1 MSVLQDFHFLRPY
14 LLIGL
19 IFAGILLRILWKDER
34 IQSSW
39 AKVCDEN
46 LLNYLL
52 IKGENKQRRIPY
64 ILAVIISFI
73 LTVAA
78 AGPTWEKKDNP
89 ALSADN
95 PVMVMLNLSSD
106 MWIKDASPS
115 RIVRAKYI
123 IKDLLADL
131 QTTETGFLVYTR
143 EPFMIMPMTED
154 TKLIAN
160 LLPNVDSNIMPE
172 NGDRLDRAIEMA
184 VQRLREA
191 GYEKGNLV
199 ILTADVGERFDA
211 ALDSARQA
219 GTDGFDVNIIKVSD
233 SENDK
238 LRMIAE
244 KGNGLYLNYNEKLS
258 PLTTKINDLMH
269 KALKQSRNM
278 QSVWEDGGYSLLWL
292 PAVLLLYYFRK
303 GVLAILF
310 LLILTNSAQAG
321 LFLNNNQEGLKY
333 FENGEY
339 AKATDKFEDKQ
350 WKGAA
355 AYKSGDYET
364 ALAAFS
370 ALNDTTALY
379 NQGNAL
385 AKAGKI
391 DEAIKKYEQV
401 LETDANFEDARFN
414 LEYLKKQQQNQQQQ
428 QDKQKQQQNKQQNKQ
443 QQNQQGQDQQQ
454 AQDNQNDAEQ
464 NQNNEEQNQNSE
476 QQQGS
481 NQQQQK
487 KQSES
492 QQQQQQ
498 KQQAEPQGEQ
508 NAQQQQTQQN
518 QQQQKEEDKSPQQQ
532 QQAQGEQQQSPS
544 AEQNK
549 EQKDGDSGGSGQE
562 KHSNSQE
569 NSGEDD
575 QQPNT
580 EADAEKQA
588 YFGQEDPNGKQ
599 EAEVLQAQMGERSAE
614 ENEKIRAKLQKLRE
628 IPEDKGGLLKA
639 FIEKEYKMNRYRNE

>member
-19 IFAGILLRILWKDER
+19 IFTVVLLRILWKDER

-64 ILAVIISFI
+64 ILAAIISFV

-78 AGPTWEKKDNP
+78 AGPAWEKKDNP
-89 ALSADN
+89 ALSVDN
-95 PVMVMLNLSSD
+95 PVMIMLNLSSD
-106 MWIKDASPS
+106 MWSKDVSPS

-131 QTTETGFLVYTR
+131 QTTETGFIVYTR
-143 EPFMIMPMTED
+143 EPFMITPMTED
-154 TKLIAN
+154 TKLVDN
-160 LLPNVDSNIMPE
+160 LLPNVDSSIMPE

-184 VQRLREA
+184 VQRLREV
-191 GYEKGNLV
+191 GYKKGNLV

-211 ALDSARQA
+211 ALESAQQA
-219 GTDGFDVNIIKVSD
+219 GTEGFDVNIIKVSD
-233 SENDK
+233 YENDK
-238 LRMIAE
+238 LQMIAD
-244 KGNGLYLNYNEKLS
+244 KGKGLYLNYNEKLA

-269 KALKQSRNM
+269 KSLKQSRNM
-278 QSVWEDGGYSLLWL
+278 QSVWEDGGYFLLWL
-292 PAVLLLYYFRK
+292 PAMLLLYYFRK
-303 GVLAILF
+303 GVLAIL
-310 LLILTNSAQAG
+310 LLMIFANTAYAG
-321 LFLNNNQEGLKY
+321 MFLNNNQEGLKY
-333 FENGEY
+333 FKNGEY
-339 AKATDKFEDKQ
+339 VKAADKFEDKQ

-370 ALNDTTALY
+370 SLNDTTALY

-401 LETDANFEDARFN
+401 LKTDANFEDARFN

-428 QDKQKQQQNKQQNKQ
+428 QEKQKQQNKQ
-443 QQNQQGQDQQQ
+443 QQNKQTQNQQGQNQQS
-454 AQDNQNDAEQ
+454 AEDNQNNAEQ
-464 NQNNEEQNQNSE
+464 KQNNEEQNQNNE
-476 QQQGS
+476 QQQD
-481 NQQQQK
+481 NKQQQQK

-492 QQQQQQ
+492 QQQQQ
-498 KQQAEPQGEQ
+498 AEPKGEN
-508 NAQQQQTQQN
+508 NAQQEQTQQS
-518 QQQQKEEDKSPQQQ
+518 QQQQNDDEQSPQPQQQ
-532 QQAQGEQQQSPS
+532 EQGNQQQSPS
-544 AEQNK
+544 EKQDN
-549 EQKDGDSGGSGQE
+549 EQKDGDSGSSGQE
-562 KHSNSQE
+562 KRSNPQG
-569 NSGEDD
+569 NSGDNN
-575 QQPNT
+575 QQPDF
-580 EADAEKQA
+580 EAQAERQA
-588 YFGQEDPNGKQ
+588 YFGHEDPNGEQK
-599 EAEVLQAQMGERSAE
+599 AEVLQAQMGERSAE
-614 ENEKIRAKLQKLRE
+614 ENEKIRARLQKLRE

-639 FIEKEYKMNRYRNE
+639 FIEKEYKMKRYQNE

>member
-19 IFAGILLRILWKDER
+19 IFTGILLRILWKDER

-73 LTVAA
+73 LTVGA
-78 AGPTWEKKDNP
+78 AGPTWEKKNNP

-95 PVMVMLNLSSD
+95 PVMIMLNLSSD
-106 MWIKDASPS
+106 MWAKDVSPS

-123 IKDLLADL
+123 VKDLLADL

-143 EPFMIMPMTED
+143 EPFMITPMTED

-211 ALDSARQA
+211 ALESARQA
-219 GTDGFDVNIIKVSD
+219 GTEGFDVNIIKVSD
-233 SENDK
+233 GENDK

-244 KGNGLYLNYNEKLS
+244 KGKGLYLNYKEKLS
-258 PLTTKINDLMH
+258 PLATKINDLMH

-278 QSVWEDGGYSLLWL
+278 QSVWEDGGYYFMWL
-292 PAVLLLYYFRK
+292 PILLLLYYFRK

-310 LLILTNSAQAG
+310 LMIFTDLAQAG
-321 LFLNNNQEGLKY
+321 MFLNDNQEGLKY

-339 AKATDKFEDKQ
+339 AKAADKFENTQ

-355 AYKSGDYET
+355 AYKNGDYET

-401 LETDANFEDARFN
+401 LEADANFEDASFN

-481 NQQQQK
+481 NRQQQK

-498 KQQAEPQGEQ
+498 QQGEPQGEQ
-508 NAQQQQTQQN
+508 SAQQQQTQQN
-518 QQQQKEEDKSPQQQ
+518 QQKQKENEKSPQQQ
-532 QQAQGEQQQSPS
+532 QQEQGEQRQTPS
-544 AEQNK
+544 AEQDK
-549 EQKDGDSGGSGQE
+549 EQNDADSGSNGQE
-562 KHSNSQE
+562 KRSNPQAGG
-569 NSGEDD
+569 GEDD
-575 QQPNT
+575 QQPNA
-580 EADAEKQA
+580 EADAERQA
-588 YFGQEDPNGKQ
+588 YFGHEDPDGKQ

-614 ENEKIRAKLQKLRE
+614 ENEKIRARLQKLRE
-628 IPEDKGGLLKA
+628 IP
-639 FIEKEYKMNRYRNE
+639 

>member
-19 IFAGILLRILWKDER
+19 IFSGILLRILWKDER

-64 ILAVIISFI
+64 ILAVIISFV
-73 LTVAA
+73 LTLAA
-78 AGPTWEKKDNP
+78 AGPSWEKKNNP

-95 PVMVMLNLSSD
+95 PVMIMLNLSSD
-106 MWIKDASPS
+106 MWIKDVSPS

-123 IKDLLADL
+123 IKDLLDDL
-131 QTTETGFLVYTR
+131 RTTETGFLVYTR
-143 EPFMIMPMTED
+143 EPFMITPMTED
-154 TKLIAN
+154 TKLVAN
-160 LLPNVDSNIMPE
+160 LLPNVDSSIMPE

-184 VQRLREA
+184 VQRLHEA
-191 GYEKGNLV
+191 GYEKGKLV

-219 GTDGFDVNIIKVSD
+219 GTEGFDVNIIKVSD

-244 KGNGLYLNYNEKLS
+244 KGKGLYLNYNEKLS

-370 ALNDTTALY
+370 ASDDTTALY

-401 LETDANFEDARFN
+401 LEADANFEDARFN

-428 QDKQKQQQNKQQNKQ
+428 QDKQKQQNQQQQN
-443 QQNQQGQDQQQ
+443 NQQGQNQQQ
-454 AQDNQNDAEQ
+454 TQDNQNDAEQ
-464 NQNNEEQNQNSE
+464 SQNSEEQKQNSE
-476 QQQGS
+476 QQQGE
-481 NQQQQK
+481 NQQQKEQ
-487 KQSES
+487 QSES
-492 QQQQQQ
+492 RQQQQQQ
-498 KQQAEPQGEQ
+498 QQAKPQGEQ
-508 NAQQQQTQQN
+508 DAQQKQQQS
-518 QQQQKEEDKSPQQQ
+518 QQQQKENKNSAQQQ
-532 QQAQGEQQQSPS
+532 VQGEQKQAPS
-544 AEQNK
+544 TEQK
-549 EQKDGDSGGSGQE
+549 QEQKDGDSGSSGQE
-562 KHSNSQE
+562 KRSSPQG
-569 NSGEDD
+569 NSGESD
-575 QQPNT
+575 QQPNA
-580 EADAEKQA
+580 EADAERQA
-588 YFGQEDPNGKQ
+588 YFGREDPNGEQ

-614 ENEKIRAKLQKLRE
+614 ENEKIRARLQKLRE

-639 FIEKEYKMNRYRNE
+639 FIEKEYKMNRYQNE

>member
-19 IFAGILLRILWKDER
+19 IFSGILLRILWKDER

-64 ILAVIISFI
+64 ILAVIISFV
-73 LTVAA
+73 LTLAA
-78 AGPTWEKKDNP
+78 AGPSWEKKDNP

-95 PVMVMLNLSSD
+95 PMMIMLNLSSD
-106 MWIKDASPS
+106 MWIKDVSPS

-123 IKDLLADL
+123 IKDLLDDL

-143 EPFMIMPMTED
+143 EPFMITPMTED
-154 TKLIAN
+154 TKLVAN
-160 LLPNVDSNIMPE
+160 LLPNVDSSIMPE

-184 VQRLREA
+184 VKRLHEA

-219 GTDGFDVNIIKVSD
+219 GTEGFDVNIIKVSD

-244 KGNGLYLNYNEKLS
+244 KGKGLYLNYNEKLS

-292 PAVLLLYYFRK
+292 PAILLLYYFRK

-370 ALNDTTALY
+370 VSDDITALY

-401 LETDANFEDARFN
+401 LEADANFEDARFN

-428 QDKQKQQQNKQQNKQ
+428 QDKQKQQNQQQQNNQ
-443 QQNQQGQDQQQ
+443 QQNQQGQNQQQ

-464 NQNNEEQNQNSE
+464 SQNSEEQKQNSE
-476 QQQGS
+476 QQQGE
-481 NQQQQK
+481 NQQQKEQ
-487 KQSES
+487 QSES
-492 QQQQQQ
+492 RQQQQQQ
-498 KQQAEPQGEQ
+498 QQAKPQGEQ
-508 NAQQQQTQQN
+508 DAQQKQQQS
-518 QQQQKEEDKSPQQQ
+518 QQQQKENKNSAQQQ
-532 QQAQGEQQQSPS
+532 VQGEQKQAPS
-544 AEQNK
+544 TEQK
-549 EQKDGDSGGSGQE
+549 QEQKDGDSGSSGQE
-562 KHSNSQE
+562 KRSSPQG
-569 NSGEDD
+569 NSGKSD
-575 QQPNT
+575 QQPNA
-580 EADAEKQA
+580 EADAERQA
-588 YFGQEDPNGKQ
+588 YFGREDPKGEQ

-614 ENEKIRAKLQKLRE
+614 ENEKIRARLQKLRE
-628 IPEDKGGLLKA
+628 IPEDKDGLLKA
-639 FIEKEYKMNRYRNE
+639 FIEKEYKMNRYQNE